1 MGECQDITR
10 RGGFDCESRF
20 ASGIWNLRLDL
31 HGSVHRDG
39 VVSRGHEY
47 GGRAAGRYL
56 APRARRADLIGKRRG
71 CGRCFD
77 HGDPIRSGG
86 GFGDR
91 EAFMVREWRS

>member
-1 MGECQDITR
+1 MGECQDTAR
-10 RGGFDCESRF
+10 RGCFDRGSRF

-31 HGSVHRDG
+31 RGSVHRDG

-47 GGRAAGRYL
+47 CGRVAARCL
-56 APRARRADLIGKRRG
+56 APRARRADSIGQRRG

-77 HGDPIRSGG
+77 HGDRVRGGG

-91 EAFMVREWRS
+91 EAFVVREWRS